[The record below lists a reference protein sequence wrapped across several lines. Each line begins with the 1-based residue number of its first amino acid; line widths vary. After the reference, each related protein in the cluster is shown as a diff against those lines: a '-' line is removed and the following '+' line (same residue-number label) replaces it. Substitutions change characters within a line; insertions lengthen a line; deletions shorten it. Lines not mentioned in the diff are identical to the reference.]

1 MNITEFESLKRQISI
16 INNFTIPHVDLS
28 IGHYGFEATVT
39 DKLPVT
45 GDGYPTYRL
54 HYIIDGYLTLR
65 VGEKTYKLRKN
76 QCFYLRPDMDISY
89 QTDSVHPASFYWVS
103 FTGQN
108 VFYYLEK
115 MGFSNNCFFFS
126 IPTKFQSKLH
136 TAFFNNF
143 SSSAETDNLKDL
155 IFFENFMKIVQI
167 LSLSSDTHPLKKAKE
182 NKNYIE
188 HAIEIINNSYSNP
201 HLSIKDVAKELFLHE
216 NYFSKIFKVDT
227 GLTFSSYL
235 SRFRIEM
242 SLALIQ
248 EGNTSITKIAY
259 AVGFLDPLYFSKVF
273 KKYNLCTPSE
283 HIAKTKQKDK

>member
-1 MNITEFESLKRQISI
+1 
-16 INNFTIPHVDLS
+16 
-28 IGHYGFEATVT
+28 
-39 DKLPVT
+39 
-45 GDGYPTYRL
+45 
-54 HYIIDGYLTLR
+54 
-65 VGEKTYKLRKN
+65 
-76 QCFYLRPDMDISY
+76 
-89 QTDSVHPASFYWVS
+89 
-103 FTGQN
+103 
-108 VFYYLEK
+108 
-115 MGFSNNCFFFS
+115 
-126 IPTKFQSKLH
+126 
-136 TAFFNNF
+136 
-143 SSSAETDNLKDL
+143 
-155 IFFENFMKIVQI
+155 MKIVQI

-201 HLSIKDVAKELFLHE
+201 YLSIKDVAKELFLHE